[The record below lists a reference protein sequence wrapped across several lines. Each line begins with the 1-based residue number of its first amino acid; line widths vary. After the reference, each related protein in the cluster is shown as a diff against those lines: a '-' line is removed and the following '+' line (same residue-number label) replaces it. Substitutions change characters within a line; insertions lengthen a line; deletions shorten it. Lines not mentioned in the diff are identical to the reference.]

1 MTTLKKYEYYD
12 LWNLISF
19 LSEKTNIDKNI
30 IETTMFYE
38 LKQFAY
44 FGQQTLITLNI
55 KEELNQIETTGSIWA
70 MILYTLKNEN
80 FKEITI
86 KVWW

>member
-19 LSEKTNIDKNI
+19 LSEKMNIDKNI

-38 LKQFAY
+38 LKKIDDFRQGAV
-44 FGQQTLITLNI
+44 LSLDI
-55 KEELNQIETTGSIWA
+55 KEQLNQIKTTGSVWA
-70 MILYTLKNEN
+70 IILYTLKNEN
-80 FKEITI
+80 FEEITI